1 MPDIRTLVSSEI
13 HEPKH
18 ISNTTSA
25 DAGKV
30 ITPLSGGESVLR
42 NLTPEEVG
50 VKFVYGEAAL
60 DANTTSFAI
69 PAATDATLYT
79 TSDYVQLNAV
89 REPGVYLDHANGVT
103 FNSTT
108 NGLTV
113 PIDGDYRIAFWMN
126 VVSDT
131 NNTKLGV
138 KAKENGDWCNFTV
151 KQDIVATG
159 RVQNISGEIITD
171 MVNGNEVT
179 LWMASDKTADITIQD
194 MRFYIELLRA
204 T

>member
-194 MRFYIELLRA
+194 MRFYVELLRA